1 MNRSKLPPK
10 WMMRFFRWF
19 CRHDLADAVEGDLL
33 ELYERKVT
41 SQGRVRANWYFIVY
55 TLSFFQPFAF
65 KRQREQ
71 YAQLNSIHMFYNN
84 LKIGLRIIKKY
95 RAYAFINILGLAVGL
110 SAFLLMALFV
120 MDELSYD
127 RFHSKSDQ
135 IVRLSYELKTPN
147 ATRQGA
153 KLPFPVKQEL
163 MADYPEVEQVA
174 RIYYWNGD
182 TPLLA
187 YGEQKYTEPGIYF
200 GEPSVFSVFDFK
212 MLRGNPETA
221 LADPRSIVLTES
233 MATKYF
239 GAEDPIGKVMRYKN
253 EDDLIVTAVLA
264 DIPDNSHITFDFL
277 LPIELQRQRW
287 MGWGRYTYDLE
298 KDWNWA
304 AAWVYA
310 QLVPG
315 TDVMAFENKLQAIAD
330 EHLNT
335 EDQAGFTLELQ
346 PLTDIHLK
354 SDKSGEARANGN
366 MTQVLSFAAIAVLIL
381 FIACVN
387 FINLTSVQTN
397 QRFKEVGLRK
407 VMGARKKQLVAQF
420 LTEVLITVMI
430 SAAVAMLIASVTLP
444 YFNAFTNKAIAF
456 NGQSLLLCLGL
467 IAFVLLITI
476 LSSMRP
482 AALVLRIKAVQGLA
496 NRFGALKSKQRF
508 SKSMVVGQFMVSNL
522 LIIGILIVNNQLS
535 YLQNKDLG
543 FDKENMVLLKL
554 AKNLSKNQF
563 ELFENGLASN
573 PSVRNI
579 NRGYVAGTKAYTNTF
594 RKVDGGSED
603 SYSLGIKWV
612 GTGFLDMYG
621 LKVIAGRDFDETV
634 QEEIKS
640 GILINETAAKA
651 LGWEIEE
658 SIGKTLSFLPGGADK
673 PEQIRVIGVIAD
685 AHFESLYDPVLPSV
699 FRRTESSVGGAVTLD
714 IAGSNRSETLA
725 GIEQVWNEVIPEWP
739 FEYEFL
745 DNIIEAQYVKEE
757 RLASAV
763 QYFTLL
769 AIFIACLGLFGLAS
783 FSVQERTK
791 EIGVRKVLG
800 ASLMSLFGMVS
811 KKFIGLVAVS
821 FLLSTPVGYYLFEQ
835 WLQDFAYRIDID
847 AGVFLMAGL
856 FSILVAALAVGGQ
869 SFRAATMN
877 PVKTLRHE

>member
-1 MNRSKLPPK
+1 MNSTKLPPK

-33 ELYERKVT
+33 ELYERKVL
-41 SQGRVRANWYFIVY
+41 SQGRLRANWHFIVY

-95 RAYAFINILGLAVGL
+95 RAYAFINILGLAAGL

-127 RFHSKSDQ
+127 RFHSKSDR
-135 IVRLSYELKTPN
+135 IVRVSYELKTPN
-147 ATRQGA
+147 ATRRGA
-153 KLPFPVKQEL
+153 KLPFPIKQVL
-163 MADYPEVEQVA
+163 ADNYPEVEEVA
-174 RIYYWNGD
+174 RIYYWDGD

-187 YGEQKYTEPGIYF
+187 YGEQKYTEPGMYF
-200 GEPSVFSVFDFK
+200 GESSVFSVFDFEV
-212 MLRGNPETA
+212 LRGNPATA

-239 GAEDPIGKVMRYKN
+239 GTDDPMGKVMRYKN
-253 EDDLIVTAVLA
+253 EDDLVVTAVLA
-264 DIPDNSHITFDFL
+264 DIPENSHITFDFL

-287 MGWGRYTYDLE
+287 MGWGEYTYDLE

-304 AAWVYA
+304 AAWVYT
-310 QLVPG
+310 QVTPG
-315 TDVMAFENKLQAIAD
+315 TDLDVFENKLQPIAD

-335 EDQAGFTLELQ
+335 KDQSGFTLELQ
-346 PLTDIHLK
+346 PLADIHLK

-366 MTQVLSFAAIAVLIL
+366 MTQVLSFAAIALLIL

-407 VMGARKKQLVAQF
+407 VMGAQKKQLVAQF
-420 LTEVLITVMI
+420 LTEVLITVI
-430 SAAVAMLIASVTLP
+430 VSSTIALIITFITLP
-444 YFNAFTNKAIAF
+444 YFNAFTNKAIALD
-456 NGQSLLLCLGL
+456 GQSLLLCLAL

-476 LSSMRP
+476 LSSLRP
-482 AALVLRIKAVQGLA
+482 AVLVLRLKAVQGLA

-508 SKSMVVGQFMVSNL
+508 SKSMVIGQFMVSNL
-522 LIIGILIVNNQLS
+522 LIIGILIVNSQLS

-554 AKNLSKNQF
+554 AKNLSKSQF
-563 ELFENGLASN
+563 ELFENGLAAN
-573 PSVRNI
+573 PAVRNI
-579 NRGYVAGTKAYTNTF
+579 NRGYVAGTRAYTNTF
-594 RKVDGGSED
+594 KIVDGGSDD

-621 LKVIAGRDFDETV
+621 LKVISGRDFDESV

-640 GILINETAAKA
+640 GVLINESAVKA
-651 LGWEIEE
+651 LGWEVEE
-658 SIGKTLSFLPGGADK
+658 SIGRSLSFLPGGASE

-714 IAGSNRSETLA
+714 IASSNREGTLA
-725 GIEQVWNEVIPEWP
+725 SIEKVWNEVIPQWP

-783 FSVQERTK
+783 FSLQERTK

-800 ASLMSLFGMVS
+800 ASLMSVFGMVS
-811 KKFIGLVAVS
+811 KKFVGLVVVS
-821 FLLSTPVGYYLFEQ
+821 FLLSVPLGYYLFDQ
-835 WLQDFAYRIDID
+835 WLQDFAYRIDIG
-847 AGVFLMAGL
+847 AGVFLVAGL
-856 FSILVAALAVGGQ
+856 ASVTIAALAVGSQ
-869 SFRAATMN
+869 SLRAAMMN

>member
-1 MNRSKLPPK
+1 
-10 WMMRFFRWF
+10 MMLFFRWF

-33 ELYERKVT
+33 ELYERKIL
-41 SQGRVRANWYFIVY
+41 SQGRLRANWHFIVY

-95 RAYAFINILGLAVGL
+95 RAYAFINILGLAAGL

-153 KLPFPVKQEL
+153 KLPFPIKQVL
-163 MADYPEVEQVA
+163 ANDYPEVEEVA
-174 RIYYWNGD
+174 RIYYWDGD

-187 YGEQKYTEPGIYF
+187 YGEQKYTEPGMYF
-200 GEPSVFSVFDFK
+200 GESSVFSVFDFK

-221 LADPRSIVLTES
+221 LADPRSIVLTER

-239 GAEDPIGKVMRYKN
+239 GTEDPMGKVMRYKN
-253 EDDLIVTAVLA
+253 EDDLVVTAVLA
-264 DIPDNSHITFDFL
+264 DIPENSHVTFDFL

-287 MGWGRYTYDLE
+287 MGWGEYTYDLE

-310 QLVPG
+310 ELTPG
-315 TDVMAFENKLQAIAD
+315 TDPGAFQDKLQPIAD

-335 EDQAGFTLELQ
+335 KDQSGFTLEVQ
-346 PLTDIHLK
+346 PLADIHLR

-366 MTQVLSFAAIAVLIL
+366 MTQVLSFAAIALLIL

-407 VMGARKKQLVAQF
+407 VMGAQKKQLVAQF
-420 LTEVLITVMI
+420 LTEVLITVMVS
-430 SAAVAMLIASVTLP
+430 SAIALMITFATLP
-444 YFNAFTNKAIAF
+444 YFNAFTNKAISLD
-456 NGQSLLLCLGL
+456 GQSLLLCLAL

-476 LSSMRP
+476 LSSLRP
-482 AALVLRIKAVQGLA
+482 VVLVLRLKAVQGLA
-496 NRFGALKSKQRF
+496 NRFGAFKSRQRF
-508 SKSMVVGQFMVSNL
+508 SKSMVIGQFMVSNL
-522 LIIGILIVNNQLS
+522 LIIGILIVNSQLS

-554 AKNLSKNQF
+554 AKNLSQSQF
-563 ELFENGLASN
+563 ELFENGLAAN
-573 PSVRNI
+573 PAVKNI
-579 NRGYVAGTKAYTNTF
+579 NRGYVAGTRAYTNTF
-594 RKVDGGSED
+594 KIVDGGNDD

-621 LKVIAGRDFDETV
+621 LKVIGGRDFDETV

-640 GILINETAAKA
+640 GVLINESAVKA
-651 LGWEIEE
+651 LGWEVAE
-658 SIGKTLSFLPGGADK
+658 SVGRSLSFLPGGASET
-673 PEQIRVIGVIAD
+673 EQIRVIGVIAD

-714 IAGSNRSETLA
+714 IASGNREATLA
-725 GIEQVWNEVIPEWP
+725 SIEKVWNEVIPQWP

-800 ASLMSLFGMVS
+800 ASIMSLFGMVS
-811 KKFIGLVAVS
+811 KKFVGLVVIS
-821 FLLSTPVGYYLFEQ
+821 FLLSIPLGYYLFDQ
-835 WLQDFAYRIDID
+835 WLQDFAYRINIG
-847 AGVFLMAGL
+847 AGVFLVAGL
-856 FSILVAALAVGGQ
+856 ASVSIAALAVGSQ
-869 SFRAATMN
+869 SLRAATMN

>member
-1 MNRSKLPPK
+1 MNDAKLPPK

-33 ELYERKVT
+33 ELYERKTV
-41 SQGRVRANWYFIVY
+41 SRGRLSANWHFMVY

-127 RFHSKSDQ
+127 RFHTKSDQ
-135 IVRLSYELKTPN
+135 IVRVSYELKTPN
-147 ATRQGA
+147 ATRRGA
-153 KLPFPVKQEL
+153 KLPFPIKQVL
-163 MADYPEVEQVA
+163 VDNYPEVAEVA
-174 RIYYWNGD
+174 RIYYWDGD

-187 YGEQKYTEPGIYF
+187 YGDQKYTEPGMYF
-200 GEPSVFSVFDFK
+200 GESSVFNVFDFE

-239 GAEDPIGKVMRYKN
+239 GSEDPIGKVMRYKN
-253 EDDLIVTAVLA
+253 EDDLVVTAVLA
-264 DIPDNSHITFDFL
+264 DIPENSHITFDFL

-287 MGWGRYTYDLE
+287 MGWGEYTYDLE

-310 QLVPG
+310 ELTPG
-315 TDVMAFENKLQAIAD
+315 TDLEAFERKLEPVAL

-335 EDQAGFTLELQ
+335 EDQSGFTLEVQ

-366 MTQVLSFAAIAVLIL
+366 MTQVLSFAAIAILIL

-420 LTEVLITVMI
+420 LTEVLITVLFSSTI
-430 SAAVAMLIASVTLP
+430 ALIIAFVTLP
-444 YFNAFTNKAIAF
+444 YFNAFTNKAITF
-456 NGQSLLLCLGL
+456 NGESLLLCLGL
-467 IAFVLLITI
+467 VALVLLVTI
-476 LSSMRP
+476 LSSLRP
-482 AALVLRIKAVQGLA
+482 AVLVLRLKAVQGLA
-496 NRFGALKSKQRF
+496 NRFGAFKNKQRF
-508 SKSMVVGQFMVSNL
+508 SKSMVIGQFMVSNL
-522 LIIGILIVNNQLS
+522 LIIGILIINSQLS

-554 AKNLSKNQF
+554 AKNLSKSQF
-563 ELFENGLASN
+563 ELFENELSSN
-573 PSVRNI
+573 PAVRNI
-579 NRGYVAGTKAYTNTF
+579 NRGYVAGTRAYTNTF
-594 RKVDGGSED
+594 KVVDSGSDEN
-603 SYSLGIKWV
+603 YSLGIKWL

-621 LKVIAGRDFDETV
+621 LKIIAGRDFDESV

-640 GILINETAAKA
+640 GVLLNAAAVKA
-651 LGWEIEE
+651 LGWELEE
-658 SIGKTLSFLPGGADK
+658 SIGKSLSFLPGGASE

-714 IAGSNRSETLA
+714 IASSNREETLA
-725 GIEQVWNEVIPEWP
+725 SIEKVWNKVIPQWP

-757 RLASAV
+757 RLASAI

-783 FSVQERTK
+783 FSVQERIK

-800 ASLMSLFGMVS
+800 ASLLSLFGMVS
-811 KKFIGLVAVS
+811 KKFVGLVVIS
-821 FLLSTPVGYYLFEQ
+821 FLLSIPIGYYLFDQ
-835 WLQDFAYRIDID
+835 WLQDFAYRIDIG
-847 AGVFLMAGL
+847 AGVFLTAGL
-856 FSILVAALAVGGQ
+856 VSVIIAGLAVGGQ
-869 SFRAATMN
+869 SLRAATVN

>member
-1 MNRSKLPPK
+1 
-10 WMMRFFRWF
+10 MRFFRWF
-19 CRHDLADAVEGDLL
+19 CRQDLADAVEGDLL
-33 ELYERKVT
+33 ELYERKVL
-41 SQGRVRANWYFIVY
+41 SGGRLKANWYFIVY

-71 YAQLNSIHMFYNN
+71 YAQLNGFHMFYNN

-95 RAYAFINILGLAVGL
+95 KAYAFINILGLAAGL

-127 RFHSKSDQ
+127 RFHSKSDR
-135 IVRLSYELKTPN
+135 IVRVSYELQTPN

-153 KLPFPVKQEL
+153 KIPFPIKQVL
-163 MADYPEVEQVA
+163 ADNYPEVEAVA
-174 RIYYWNGD
+174 RFYYWDGD

-187 YGEQKYTEPGIYF
+187 YGEQKYTEPGMYF
-200 GEPSVFSVFDFK
+200 GESSIFSVFDFE

-239 GAEDPIGKVMRYKN
+239 GSEDPVGKTMRYKN
-253 EDDLIVTAVLA
+253 EDDLVVTAILK
-264 DIPDNSHITFDFL
+264 DIPENSHITFDFL

-287 MGWGRYTYDLE
+287 MGWGQYTYDLE

-304 AAWVYA
+304 AAWVYT
-310 QLVPG
+310 LLTPG
-315 TDVMAFENKLQAIAD
+315 TELNSFEDKLQAIAA

-335 EDQAGFTLELQ
+335 EDQSGFSLEVQ
-346 PLTDIHLK
+346 PLADIHLK
-354 SDKSGEARANGN
+354 SDKSAEARANGN
-366 MTQVLSFAAIAVLIL
+366 ITQVLSFAAIAVLIL

-407 VMGARKKQLVAQF
+407 VMGARRKQLVAQF
-420 LTEVLITVMI
+420 LTEALMTV
-430 SAAVAMLIASVTLP
+430 SLSSLIALGIAFGTLP
-444 YFNAFTNKAIAF
+444 YFNRFTNKAITF
-456 NGQSLLLCLGL
+456 DGQNMLLCLAL

-476 LSSMRP
+476 MSSLRP
-482 AALVLRIKAVQGLA
+482 AVLVLRLKAVQGLA
-496 NRFGALKSKQRF
+496 NRFGALRSKQRF

-522 LIIGILIVNNQLS
+522 LVIGILIVNSQLS

-554 AKNLSKNQF
+554 AKNLSKSQY
-563 ELFENGLASN
+563 ELFENTLANN
-573 PSVRNI
+573 PDVRNM
-579 NRGYVAGTKAYTNTF
+579 NRGYVAGTRAYTNTF
-594 RKVDGGSED
+594 KVVGSGSDEN
-603 SYSLGIKWV
+603 YSLGIKWL
-612 GTGFLDMYG
+612 GTGFLDMFG
-621 LKVIAGRDFDETV
+621 LEIIAGRDFDESV
-634 QEEIKS
+634 QTDIKS
-640 GILINETAAKA
+640 GILINESAAKA
-651 LGWEIEE
+651 LGWEVEE
-658 SIGKTLSFLPGGADK
+658 SVGKTLSFLPGGASQPD
-673 PEQIRVIGVIAD
+673 EIRVIGVIAD

-699 FRRTESSVGGAVTLD
+699 FRRTESSVGGAVTLS
-714 IAGSNRSETLA
+714 ISANNRAATLA
-725 GIEQVWNEVIPEWP
+725 SIEKVWNEVIPQWP

-800 ASLMSLFGMVS
+800 ASIMSIFGMVS
-811 KKFIGLVAVS
+811 KRFVWLVVIS
-821 FLLSTPVGYYLFEQ
+821 FLLSTPLGYFLFDQ
-835 WLQDFAYRIDID
+835 WLQDFAYRIDIG
-847 AGVFLMAGL
+847 AGFFLIAGL
-856 FSILVAALAVGGQ
+856 SSILIAALAVGGQ
-869 SFRAATMN
+869 SLRAATVN